1 MDTQWTVKVNS
12 YAQSDL
18 DELDDPV
25 RRDALA
31 AIRDLEHD
39 PFPPDVVKIRGANSR
54 YRIKFYGN
62 RYRIIY
68 QVSEHRQLIIVLR
81 VRSRDAN
88 TYSGF

>member
-1 MDTQWTVKVNS
+1 MDTPWTVKVNFH
-12 YAQSDL
+12 AQSDL

-31 AIRDLEHD
+31 AIRDLEND
-39 PFPPDVVKIRGANSR
+39 PFPTDVVKMRGARNR

-68 QVSEHRQLIIVLR
+68 QVSESRQLVIVLR
-81 VRSRDAN
+81 VRRRDAD